1 MFRCHIIPEVQ
12 FSFRFQKMLSMI
24 PPQKLTFKQQQLLVR
39 EAAII
44 NAVHGLLAR
53 KGYDLMTMDEVAA
66 EVGIAKA
73 SLYKHFSSKES
84 LAAAAMIHLIENTL
98 EHVRALPPEL
108 SAIDQLRGIL
118 RWALEVRLTGGL
130 PMLPS
135 DNKFLR
141 ESLLENPKYIS
152 RVMDL
157 NELLAGLIETARTA
171 GALRQDLPVE
181 VILLTIY
188 ARSCDPSVDYL
199 KMMGVHADAQI
210 VEFMLTTC
218 FGGLSGSGQP
228 A

>member
-1 MFRCHIIPEVQ
+1 
-12 FSFRFQKMLSMI
+12 MI
-24 PPQKLTFKQQQLLVR
+24 PVQKLSFKQQQLLVR

-44 NAVHGLLAR
+44 EAVHGLLAR

-73 SLYKHFSSKES
+73 SLYKHFASKES
-84 LAAAAMIHLIENTL
+84 LAAAAMISLIENTL
-98 EHVRALPPEL
+98 AHVRALPSGM

-118 RWALEVRLTGGL
+118 RWALEVRLEGGL

-141 ESLLENPKYIS
+141 ESLLDNPKYIS

-157 NELLAGLIETARTA
+157 NELLAGLIETARA
-171 GALRQDLPVE
+171 KGALRQDLPVE

-199 KMMGVHADAQI
+199 KMMGVHSDAQI
-210 VEFMLTTC
+210 VDFMLTTC
-218 FGGLSGSGQP
+218 FGGLAGMPPP